1 MNFVKATKQQSKLR
15 LAIIGPAG
23 SGKTYSALGIAV
35 ALAGKG
41 GKVAVIDTERG
52 SASLYADM
60 FAFDVLTLDSFS
72 PLAYV
77 EAIAEAEKGGYAV
90 IVIDSLS
97 HAWAS
102 KDGALEMVDREA
114 SRSNSKNSYTAWRNV
129 TPVQNKM
136 VDAIIGSKA
145 HIICTMRSKMEYVMD
160 KDEKGKT
167 TIRKIGLQPI
177 QREGL
182 DYEFTICGDM
192 DQEHKY
198 IISKSRCPAF
208 ADAVIEKPGKQFAD
222 KLLAWLDEGAKE
234 SKKTQILP
242 LTVVEPVADKKMAE
256 LSASAKLLSD
266 FQALIKEMEPAAIE
280 WLVKHEWIKAGEGV
294 PAVTDENLKK
304 AMERP
309 AAFKTAVKTLQ
320 LVKQQEKNGSK
331 VKQG

>member
-1 MNFVKATKQQSKLR
+1 MNFVKATKHQSKLR

-35 ALAGKG
+35 ALAGKS

-52 SASLYADM
+52 SASLYADL
-60 FAFDVLTLDSFS
+60 FPFDVLTLDSFS

-102 KDGALEMVDREA
+102 KDGALEMVDRETA
-114 SRSNSKNSYTAWRNV
+114 RSQSRNSYTAWRNV
-129 TPVQNKM
+129 TPIHNQM
-136 VDAIIGSKA
+136 VDAIIRSKA
-145 HIICTMRSKMEYVMD
+145 HIVCTMRSKMEYVMD

-182 DYEFTICGDM
+182 DYEFTICGDIN
-192 DQEHKY
+192 QEHKF
-198 IISKSRCPAF
+198 IVSKSRCPAF
-208 ADAVIEKPGKQFAD
+208 ADAVVDKPGKQFAD
-222 KLLAWLDEGAKE
+222 KLLAWLNEGTKE
-234 SKKTQILP
+234 SKKTQTLP
-242 LTVVEPVADKKMAE
+242 LDGLEPVDKKKMAE

-266 FQALIKEMEPAAIE
+266 FQILIKEMEPTAME
-280 WLVKHEWIKAGEGV
+280 WLIKHEWLKKGDGV
-294 PAVTDENLKK
+294 QAVTDENLKK
-304 AMERP
+304 ALDRP

-320 LVKQQEKNGSK
+320 LSKKGKQNGK
-331 VKQG
+331 V